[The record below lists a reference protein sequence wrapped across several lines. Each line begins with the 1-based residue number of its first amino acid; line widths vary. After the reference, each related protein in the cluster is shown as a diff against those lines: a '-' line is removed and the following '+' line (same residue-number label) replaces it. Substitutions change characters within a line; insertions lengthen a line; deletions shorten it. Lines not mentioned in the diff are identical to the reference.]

1 MNISI
6 LYCLD
11 GAKKAK
17 GITVIIDVFRA
28 FTVEPYLF
36 ANNAREVFAIGDK
49 EIAYKKKEENPNV
62 ILIGERNGITL
73 PGFDFGNSPSR
84 VSEVD
89 FTDKTI
95 YHTTS
100 SGTQGIANS
109 INASEVITGS
119 FVNSKAI
126 ATYIKNS
133 GYEDVSLVC
142 MGLNASRQ
150 TEEDN
155 LCARYIKDLLEN
167 KEPDIRAELL
177 DLKNTSG
184 KKFFDPLQSEIFPRA
199 DFDFCIKQSV
209 FDFVIRATK
218 VEDSVYKMER
228 IEVNV

>member
-11 GAKKAK
+11 GAKEAK

-36 ANNAREVFAIGDK
+36 ENNAHEVFAIGDK
-49 EIAYKKKEENPNV
+49 EIAYRKKEQNPDV

-84 VSEVD
+84 VAEID
-89 FTDKTI
+89 FSGKTI

-109 INASEVITGS
+109 INAREVITGS

-126 ATYIKNS
+126 AAYIKNS

-150 TEEDN
+150 TAEDN
-155 LCARYIKDLLEN
+155 LCAEYIKDLLEN
-167 KEPDIRAELL
+167 KDPDITDKLL

-184 KKFFDPLQSEIFPRA
+184 RKFFDPLQAEIFPTA
-199 DFDFCIKQSV
+199 DFDFCIRQSV
-209 FDFVIRATK
+209 FDFVIKATK
-218 VEDSVYKMER
+218 VEESVYKMER
-228 IEVNV
+228 IEVKV